1 MFLKQNFGATFVL
14 QTCFLIKSLKLA
26 IFTRISPAKLLRMLI
41 LRIKSS
47 LKQRIN
53 LGKKEERIFQNN
65 YDTPGS
71 DV

>member
-1 MFLKQNFGATFVL
+1 MSCAFLALDGN
-14 QTCFLIKSLKLA
+14 CFLIKSSKLA
-26 IFTRISPAKLLRMLI
+26 IFNRISPAKLLEMWI
-41 LRIKSS
+41 FSIESS
-47 LKQRIN
+47 LKQGIN